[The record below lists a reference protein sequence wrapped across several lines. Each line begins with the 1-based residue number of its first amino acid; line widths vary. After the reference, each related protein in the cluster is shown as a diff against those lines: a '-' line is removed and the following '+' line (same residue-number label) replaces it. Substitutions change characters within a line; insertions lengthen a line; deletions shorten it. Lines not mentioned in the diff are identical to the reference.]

1 MTRVVEAYLAESV
14 LPSGELD
21 PESYWQVL
29 CNLLSSVLKS
39 SHVPSSAVYCL
50 GLSVQRNTFLL
61 WDSFT
66 CCQFVFQALNKTGKV
81 LYKIVPCT
89 KFKLASHFKL
99 TCIFVVTRLAHMFD
113 EDPTLGISPIIMNL
127 VEMSPKIFPAIC
139 PTSHRSELTTCLFLI
154 STFYGEVR
162 FGPLGRSPE
171 ELAAGI
177 KRVRVTALIGDSQAA
192 MLGEGCLNRGDA
204 KLTLGTG
211 AFLNVNIGSKAIPPK
226 TGFYPVIGWAQSV
239 RSNAEE
245 SCERIADTKLSN
257 VTYLLEGFNSDAG
270 NTLTRLKDSGKHS
283 WCPFKALVFLNLA
296 LRITHK
302 PLFFLTCDF
311 PFFMA
316 RFDAIEEDATPFFVP
331 SSLGFCESRKM
342 HTQSSSPEKALTF
355 VNTNSVL
362 TEGGVFVGLPAGF
375 DQKALQKRVRKAAIF
390 AVMDSIALSAR
401 LLIRS
406 ANTQLTSNISVL
418 RVNGNLT
425 RSDWLMQ
432 RLANTLNLPVERSAI
447 SETCCLGAAIAAG
460 VGAGIWA
467 SYADAVSRSR
477 PQSTLVTGVSECTNS
492 PQTLKTRFTPN
503 PKCARRMD
511 VRYTQWTSVCA
522 RVLKAHNAD
531 CSATCPPDSIT
542 LNFLL
547 KCIK

>member
-1 MTRVVEAYLAESV
+1 MTMSLNSHFLSQSLIVSVDFGSTHACARIYDESCRSLAESV

-39 SHVPSSAVYCL
+39 KLNFFFFISLGSHVPSSAVYCL

-61 WDSFT
+61 WDRYVAGSFDIIRRKT
-66 CCQFVFQALNKTGKV
+66 SKPVSRLCTWQETNASAYASSRNNTYFIKALNKTGKV

-113 EDPTLGISPIIMNL
+113 EDPTLYERCRKGELVFGCLETWFLWRLTGGRAWCTDVSCISTTGAFDPCQLGISPIIMNL

-139 PTSHRSELTTCLFLI
+139 PT

-270 NTLTRLKDSGKHS
+270 NTLTRLKDSGFFRS
-283 WCPFKALVFLNLA
+283 YSELEEILSYCSRGRNSFLCAL
-296 LRITHK
+296 
-302 PLFFLTCDF
+302 
-311 PFFMA
+311 
-316 RFDAIEEDATPFFVP
+316 
-331 SSLGFCESRKM
+331 
-342 HTQSSSPEKALTF
+342 
-355 VNTNSVL
+355 
-362 TEGGVFVGLPAGF
+362 FVGL
-375 DQKALQKRVRKAAIF
+375 
-390 AVMDSIALSAR
+390 
-401 LLIRS
+401 
-406 ANTQLTSNISVL
+406 L
-418 RVNGNLT
+418 RVSQNAHPEQQP
-425 RSDWLMQ
+425 R
-432 RLANTLNLPVERSAI
+432 E
-447 SETCCLGAAIAAG
+447 
-460 VGAGIWA
+460 
-467 SYADAVSRSR
+467 
-477 PQSTLVTGVSECTNS
+477 STHL
-492 PQTLKTRFTPN
+492 R
-503 PKCARRMD
+503 
-511 VRYTQWTSVCA
+511 
-522 RVLKAHNAD
+522 
-531 CSATCPPDSIT
+531 
-542 LNFLL
+542 
-547 KCIK
+547 